1 MFYFFLNRQL
11 DQIASETPKS
21 KNNMETVMSNDE
33 KSRQLINSLDNVVK
47 SLPNHLIAAQ
57 QLNKDTDKTIK
68 DVTQS
73 NKQCKIV

>member
-1 MFYFFLNRQL
+1 MFFNRQL
-11 DQIASETPKS
+11 EQIVSETPKS
-21 KNNMETVMSNDE
+21 ENNMETVMANDE
-33 KSRQLINSLDNVVK
+33 KSRKLINTLENVVE
-47 SLPNHLIAAQ
+47 SLPSHIVAAQ